1 MSNTMKVALALALAL
16 GTASAATAATKHPVR
31 GHEARIER
39 QIPPTALQSFGS
51 AKVGGGTRLAP
62 DFYGDPYNHQQRKC
76 YGGACGADWGI
87 YSGSD

>member
-1 MSNTMKVALALALAL
+1 MSKTMKVALALALAL
-16 GTASAATAATKHPVR
+16 STASAATAATKHPVR

-39 QIPPTALQSFGS
+39 QIPATALQSFGS
-51 AKVGGGTRLAP
+51 AQFPGAVRLAP
-62 DFYGDPYNHQQRKC
+62 NFYGDPYNHQERKC